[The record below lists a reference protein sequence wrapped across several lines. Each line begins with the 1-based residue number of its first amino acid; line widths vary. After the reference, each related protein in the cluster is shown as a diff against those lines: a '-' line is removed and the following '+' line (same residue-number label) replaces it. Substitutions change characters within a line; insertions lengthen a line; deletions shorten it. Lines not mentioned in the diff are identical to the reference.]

1 MTAKQR
7 KRMQSAQLAVP
18 VSERDHTIGSAS
30 APVTLVEYGDY
41 ECPHCGRALP
51 HLEGIRRYMGDKLRF
66 VYRHFP
72 LAEAHPHARNAAEA
86 AEAADAQGK
95 FWEMHRTLFENQGAL
110 ENEDLLVYLGQIG
123 CDVPKAAAEL
133 AKGVYTKRVRE
144 DFRGGVKSGVN
155 GTPTFFING
164 SRYDGNWSDANEFI
178 AVLTEAASQ
187 PTVGAG

>member
-1 MTAKQR
+1 
-7 KRMQSAQLAVP
+7 
-18 VSERDHTIGSAS
+18 
-30 APVTLVEYGDY
+30 
-41 ECPHCGRALP
+41 
-51 HLEGIRRYMGDKLRF
+51 MGDKLRF

-86 AEAADAQGK
+86 AEAADAQGR

-178 AVLTEAASQ
+178 AVLTEAASH
-187 PTVGAG
+187 PTVGAR

>member
-1 MTAKQR
+1 MP
-7 KRMQSAQLAVP
+7 SAQLAVP
-18 VSERDHTIGSAS
+18 VSERDHTIGSAT

-41 ECPHCGRALP
+41 ECPHCGRAFPL
-51 HLEGIRRYMGDKLRF
+51 LEGIRRYMGDNLRF

-72 LAEAHPHARNAAEA
+72 LAEAHPHARHAAEA
-86 AEAADAQGK
+86 AEAAGAQGK

-110 ENEDLLVYLGQIG
+110 ENEDLLVDLGQIG
-123 CDVPKAAAEL
+123 CDVKRAADEL

-178 AVLTEAASQ
+178 AVLTEAASHSS
-187 PTVGAG
+187 VGTG